1 MPIGQGFSVIRLGSR
16 HFHPLARATKKSAAL
31 ALLLVACAPGPAS
44 ATEIKVLAS
53 GAVKGVLT
61 ELLPAYEKS
70 SGNKVTV
77 LYGPGGALTKRLAG
91 GDTADVMIVGAT
103 ETDALIAQGKIVP
116 GGFVPIAAITIG
128 VAIKKGAPRP
138 DISTVDAFKRALL
151 AARAIGYRDPA
162 TGSTS
167 GTHTARVIEK
177 LGLTDALRAK
187 TKLDNS
193 DGEHP
198 ELVFQSLVT
207 GETELQFGQIT
218 EIVMADGIEV
228 LGPLPAELQ
237 KVTVLTAS
245 VPTTFRNVDAAQTF
259 IAFLTTSA
267 AKERLKAHGFEPPAA
282 R

>member
-1 MPIGQGFSVIRLGSR
+1 MICLGFR
-16 HFHPLARATKKSAAL
+16 HPLRARILAAFAVLAATAVPSIANAAD
-31 ALLLVACAPGPAS
+31 
-44 ATEIKVLAS
+44 IKVLAS

-70 SGNKVTV
+70 SGDRVTV

-91 GDTADVMIVGAT
+91 GDTADVMIVGSVET
-103 ETDALIAQGKIVP
+103 EGLIAQGKIVP
-116 GGFVPIAAITIG
+116 GSAVPLAGITIG

-138 DISTVDAFKRALL
+138 DITTVDALKRTLL
-151 AARAIGYRDPA
+151 AAKAIGYRDPA

-167 GTHTARVIEK
+167 GTHTARIIEK
-177 LGLTDALRAK
+177 LGLTRELQARSR
-187 TKLDNS
+187 LDNS

-198 ELVFQSLVT
+198 ELVFRALVT

-218 EIVMADGIEV
+218 EIVMAAGVEV

-237 KVTVLTAS
+237 KVTLLTAS
-245 VPTTFRNVDAAQTF
+245 VPTTAKAAEPAKAF
-259 IAFLTTSA
+259 IAFLAGPVA
-267 AKERLKAHGFEPPAA
+267 AERLKAHGFQPAGA

>member
-1 MPIGQGFSVIRLGSR
+1 MICLGFR
-16 HFHPLARATKKSAAL
+16 HTLRARILAAFA
-31 ALLLVACAPGPAS
+31 LVAATCIPGIAN
-44 ATEIKVLAS
+44 AADIKVMAS

-70 SGNKVTV
+70 SGDRVTV

-91 GDTADVMIVGAT
+91 GDTADVMIVGSVET
-103 ETDALIAQGKIVP
+103 EGLIAQGKIVP
-116 GGFVPIAAITIG
+116 GSGVPIAGIAIG

-138 DISTVDAFKRALL
+138 DISTVDAFKRTLL
-151 AARAIGYRDPA
+151 AAKAIGYRDPA

-167 GTHTARVIEK
+167 GAHTARIIET
-177 LGLTDALRAK
+177 LGLTKELQSR
-187 TKLDNS
+187 TRLDNS

-198 ELVFQSLVT
+198 ELVFQPLVT

-218 EIVMADGIEV
+218 EIVMAAGVEV

-237 KVTVLTAS
+237 KVTLLTAS
-245 VPTTFRNVDAAQTF
+245 VPTTAKTADAAKTF
-259 IAFLTTSA
+259 IAFLASPVA
-267 AKERLKAHGFEPPAA
+267 AERLKAHGFQQGVT

>member
-1 MPIGQGFSVIRLGSR
+1 VTFPAT
-16 HFHPLARATKKSAAL
+16 PLRAIKLAAF
-31 ALLLVACAPGPAS
+31 ALLAATAGTAS
-44 ATEIKVLAS
+44 SANAADIKVLAS

-61 ELLPAYEKS
+61 ELVPAYEKS
-70 SGNKVTV
+70 SGDKVTV

-91 GDTADVMIVGAT
+91 GDAADVMIVGAA

-116 GGFVPIAAITIG
+116 GSGVPIAAITIG
-128 VAIKKGAPRP
+128 VAIKKGAARP
-138 DISTVDAFKRALL
+138 DISTVDAFKRTLL
-151 AARAIGYRDPA
+151 AAKAIGYRDPA

-167 GTHTARVIEK
+167 GAHTARVIEK
-177 LGLTDALRAK
+177 LGLTKELQAR

-198 ELVFQSLVT
+198 ELVFQPVVT

-218 EIVMADGIEV
+218 EIVMADGVEV

-245 VPTTFRNVDAAQTF
+245 VPTTAKTAGAAKTF
-259 IAFLTTSA
+259 IAFLAGPVA
-267 AKERLKAHGFEPPAA
+267 AERLKAHGFEPASA

>member
-1 MPIGQGFSVIRLGSR
+1 MSR
-16 HFHPLARATKKSAAL
+16 FLLALLAAL
-31 ALLLVACAPGPAS
+31 AVSSAAE

-53 GAVKGVLT
+53 GAVKGVLM

-70 SGNKVTV
+70 SGDNVTV
-77 LYGPGGALTKRLAG
+77 LYGPGGALTRRLAG
-91 GDTADVMIVGAT
+91 GDIADVMIVGAT
-103 ETDALIAQGKIVP
+103 ETDALTWQGKIVP
-116 GGFVPIAAITIG
+116 GSGVPVAAITIG

-138 DISTVDAFKRALL
+138 DISTVEAFKRTLL
-151 AARAIGYRDPA
+151 AAKAIGYRDPA

-167 GTHTARVIEK
+167 GTHTARVIET
-177 LGLTDALRAK
+177 LGLTDALKAR
-187 TKLDNS
+187 TRLDNS

-228 LGPLPAELQ
+228 LGPLPADLQ

-245 VPTTFRNVDAAQTF
+245 VPTTARAPDAARSF
-259 IAFLTTSA
+259 IAFLATPA
-267 AKERLKAHGFEPPAA
+267 AKERLKAHGFELPPA